1 MKSNDISTMTKSQ
14 DEPRQSYYLKFGRK
28 TIHGLSP
35 EDLKSLH
42 DTINEYF
49 DREDEAFP
57 ASIYLGPGLGQFSKI
72 QKITIFDNGS
82 FNVRYNVSTFA
93 EIIQYIRITTP
104 RLVPKYTLVSATS

>member
-57 ASIYLGPGLGQFSKI
+57 ASIYLGPGLGQSPKSK
-72 QKITIFDNGS
+72 
-82 FNVRYNVSTFA
+82 R
-93 EIIQYIRITTP
+93 
-104 RLVPKYTLVSATS
+104 